1 MIDVVVVRIKATKGI
16 YYVSPNLI
24 ELKKEDL
31 VVFETENGLQ
41 LGEVCKD
48 IYKEKQD
55 NLDLPLLKVIRIAT
69 DSDLKDYEE
78 NENNTE
84 KALKDAR
91 KISKELELDMNFVE
105 AYYSLD
111 KSQLV
116 FSFLSE
122 NRVDFRELAKKLAQK
137 YKTRIE
143 LRQIGVRD
151 KSKKIG
157 GLGPC
162 GLFLCCNS
170 FLTDFNSVSINMAK
184 NQFLALNPTK
194 INGVCGRLL
203 CCLDYE
209 NDVYTELK
217 KDLPKIGMVADTPM
231 GMGKVVG
238 VDVFK
243 KTYSVDLKEKGIVE
257 FSKDEKKDDSSK

>member
-1 MIDVVVVRIKATKGI
+1 MIDVVVVRLKATKGI

-24 ELKKEDL
+24 ELEKGNI

-41 LGEVCKD
+41 IGEVCKD
-48 IYKEKQD
+48 IYKEKQE
-55 NLDLPLLKVIRIAT
+55 NLDLPLSKVVRIAT
-69 DSDLKDYEE
+69 EDDLSMF
-78 NENNTE
+78 NENASATE

-91 KISKELELDMNFVE
+91 KLSKELELDMNFVE

-116 FSFLSE
+116 FSFLSD

-184 NQFLALNPTK
+184 NQF
-194 INGVCGRLL
+194 
-203 CCLDYE
+203 
-209 NDVYTELK
+209 
-217 KDLPKIGMVADTPM
+217 
-231 GMGKVVG
+231 
-238 VDVFK
+238 
-243 KTYSVDLKEKGIVE
+243 
-257 FSKDEKKDDSSK
+257 